1 MTRLMELQC
10 GAIGEAR
17 RSLEDARPSAVEAPR
32 RARDGIRRADWLRE
46 RFPDARLPNVERLV
60 KLLEHGAVESHD
72 WSQTPGRYVSVAP
85 EEGDGDFDFEETPRS
100 IHIDLKGLNEEAERL
115 AARIARNFEA
125 LGV

>member
-32 RARDGIRRADWLRE
+32 RARDFIRRADLLRE

-60 KLLEHGAVESHD
+60 KLFERGEAESHE
-72 WSQTPGRYVSVAP
+72 WSLTPGRYVGVAP
-85 EEGDGDFDFEETPRS
+85 EEADFDFEEALRS
-100 IHIDLKGLNEEAERL
+100 VHIGSKRLNEQAEKL
-115 AARIARNFEA
+115 AERIARSYEESGA
-125 LGV
+125 